1 MFSFRAYFCGSD
13 VYINEHN
20 KYAANE
26 ILTAYLNADIKDER
40 YKDWLRDLKKYRR
53 KLQLSPETDYEDF
66 ENYNRIVY
74 TAAKLLQEIND
85 FIMSLPPYGK
95 TVHEPVY
102 RLEDLLNNH
111 SILFDDSIIGAA
123 RRGISYD
130 TFIGSGMDKR
140 HDSDSGRP
148 HLTLFIPHE
157 DVLLDK
163 WDEDYDPVKG
173 EKLAKFN
180 ADIAAFFDGYLTF
193 LQSLTAVRTVFAP
206 FVADYLNSNN
216 GFPQNNDLAK
226 LYDRFS
232 REHGNGFDNI
242 HCSLQSYGYKLLL
255 DEHNAPILCNEIRF
269 GDLQS
274 FLFYDFFNGIKYNY
288 IPNRCKNCGRYF
300 LIRAGKYFS
309 YCSRPLEDEP
319 GKTCRDVGARK
330 RYDDKCKTD
339 PVWQIYN
346 RAYKAHYARYMKK
359 KMTVSE
365 FEEWSRMASELR
377 DKAITDEIPFEQ
389 YCVEIKK

>member
-1 MFSFRAYFCGSD
+1 MFSFHAYFCGSD
-13 VYINEHN
+13 VYIDDHN

-26 ILTAYLNADIKDER
+26 ILTAYLNSDIEDER

-74 TAAKLLQEIND
+74 TASKLLQEINE
-85 FIMSLPPYGK
+85 FIMSLSPYNK
-95 TVHEPVY
+95 TFRQPA
-102 RLEDLLNNH
+102 RLLEDLLNNH
-111 SILFDDSIIGAA
+111 SILFDDSIVGAA
-123 RRGISYD
+123 RSGISYD
-130 TFIGSGMDKR
+130 TFISSGMDNR
-140 HDSDSGRP
+140 HDSVPDKP
-148 HLTLFIPHE
+148 HLTLFIPYE
-157 DVLLDK
+157 EVLLDK
-163 WDEDYDPVKG
+163 WHEDYDPVLG
-173 EKLAKFN
+173 EELLKLNTDLAN
-180 ADIAAFFDGYLTF
+180 FFDDYITF
-193 LQSLTAVRTVFAP
+193 LQSLSAVRTVFAP

-216 GFPQNNDLAK
+216 GFPQNSDLAK
-226 LYDRFS
+226 LYERFS
-232 REHGNGFDNI
+232 HEHGNGFDNI
-242 HCSLQSYGYKLLL
+242 RCALQSYGYKLLR
-255 DEHNAPILCNEIRF
+255 DEHNAPILCNEIQF

-274 FLFYDFFNGIKYNY
+274 FLFYDFFNGIKYNF

-377 DKAITDEIPFEQ
+377 DKAIADEIPFEQ
-389 YCVEIKK
+389 YCAEIKK

>member
-1 MFSFRAYFCGSD
+1 MFSFHAYFCGSD

-26 ILTAYLNADIKDER
+26 ILTAYLNADIEDEQ

-74 TAAKLLQEIND
+74 TASKLLHGINE
-85 FIMSLPPYGK
+85 FITSLPPYDK
-95 TVHEPVY
+95 TFHQPVY
-102 RLEDLLNNH
+102 QLEDVLNRH
-111 SILFDDSIIGAA
+111 SFLFDDAIDSAA
-123 RRGISYD
+123 RGSISYNTITEHGFGDKAD
-130 TFIGSGMDKR
+130 TGDYQVY
-140 HDSDSGRP
+140 
-148 HLTLFIPHE
+148 LTTFVPYA
-157 DVLLDK
+157 DVLCEK
-163 WDEDYDPVKG
+163 DEKFYDPVIV
-173 EKLAKFN
+173 EDLPQFN
-180 ADIAAFFDGYLTF
+180 SDLAAFFDGYITF

-216 GFPQNNDLAK
+216 GFPQNSDLAK
-226 LYDRFS
+226 LYERFS

-255 DEHNAPILCNEIRF
+255 DEHHAPILCNEIRF

-274 FLFYDFFNGIKYNY
+274 FLFYDFFNGIKYNF

-377 DKAITDEIPFEQ
+377 DKAIADEIPFEQ
-389 YCVEIKK
+389 YCADIKK

>member
-1 MFSFRAYFCGSD
+1 MFSFHAYFCDSD
-13 VYINEHN
+13 VYIDEHN

-26 ILTAYLNADIKDER
+26 ILTAYLTADIEDEQ

-53 KLQLSPETDYEDF
+53 KLQLSSETDYEDF

-74 TAAKLLQEIND
+74 TASKLLQEIND
-85 FIMSLPPYGK
+85 FIISLPPYDK
-95 TVHEPVY
+95 TFHQPV
-102 RLEDLLNNH
+102 RPLEDLLNNH
-111 SILFDDSIIGAA
+111 FILFDDSIVGAA
-123 RRGISYD
+123 RSGISYD
-130 TFIGSGMDKR
+130 TFISSGMDNQC
-140 HDSDSGRP
+140 DSERS
-148 HLTLFIPHE
+148 HLTLFIPYE

-163 WDEDYDPVKG
+163 WHEDYDPLKG
-173 EKLAKFN
+173 EELAKLN
-180 ADIAAFFDGYLTF
+180 TDLANFFDGYITF
-193 LQSLTAVRTVFAP
+193 LQCFSAVRTVFAP

-216 GFPQNNDLAK
+216 GFPQNSDLAN
-226 LYDRFS
+226 LYERFS

-242 HCSLQSYGYKLLL
+242 HCSLQSYGYKLLR
-255 DEHNAPILCNEIRF
+255 DEYNVPILCNEIRF

-274 FLFYDFFNGIKYNY
+274 FLFYDFFNGIKYNF

-309 YCSRPLEDEP
+309 YCSSPLKDEP

-377 DKAITDEIPFEQ
+377 DKAIADEIPFEQ
-389 YCVEIKK
+389 YRAEIKK